1 MSKPRIAKVLSLPV
15 SREPTLCEPTLCK
28 ALTADVVILG
38 VDFRSR
44 RQERIYDADKIWSG
58 EHTVLDYTEI

>member
-1 MSKPRIAKVLSLPV
+1 MSKPLIAKVPSLPV
-15 SREPTLCEPTLCK
+15 SRETTLCE

>member
-1 MSKPRIAKVLSLPV
+1 MSKPLIAKVLSLPV
-15 SREPTLCEPTLCK
+15 SREPTLCK
-28 ALTADVVILG
+28 VLTADVVILG

>member
-1 MSKPRIAKVLSLPV
+1 MSKPLVAKVLSLPV

-44 RQERIYDADKIWSG
+44 SQERIYDADKIWSG